1 MAESRRILLIDD
13 RAERRELL
21 RVVLRASIESEITA
35 PPDPVTV
42 GECLRD
48 PSPHVVV
55 LAHPCPWLPGFDL
68 TRRVV
73 EAFPGVPRVLLV
85 EPHRSDAHAVARDIA
100 MCRVVSADPGAAL
113 QVRDAVVESLPVATP
128 FVERRTTVAAPP
140 PAPTPAFVQ
149 PLAPP
154 PPRTEP
160 RPEYRIPRSDE
171 APTMLMPAIK
181 RPPLHRTTDP
191 ATPLP
196 NVVELDPH
204 RVRARASREEDEPVT
219 TIREARAERLED
231 ILADLESGSTVQL
244 EVEEPDA
251 DCELLLDEVRATLSR
266 ALQETGGRV
275 TSGPLPVLPVPANQ
289 VAQVLQI
296 LVSNALKY
304 RSERAPAIHVRAE
317 RDSDKWQLQVEDNG
331 RGVAAEARDRIF
343 ERFQRGEVGDRV
355 PGTGIGLSVCK
366 RIVESHGGRIW
377 VKPAA
382 SGGSVFTFT
391 IPFADTVSMQA

>member
-21 RVVLRASIESEITA
+21 RVVLHASMESDITA
-35 PPDPVTV
+35 PPDPVSV

-55 LAHPCPWLPGFDL
+55 LAHPCPWLPDFDL

-73 EAFPGVPRVLLV
+73 AAFPGVPRVLLV
-85 EPHRSDAHAVARDIA
+85 EPHRSDAHAVARDIT

-113 QVRDAVVESLPVATP
+113 QVRDAVLASLPTQQP

-140 PAPTPAFVQ
+140 PEPVAAAPPPAPTPA
-149 PLAPP
+149 PAE
-154 PPRTEP
+154 R
-160 RPEYRIPRSDE
+160 RSYGIPRKDE
-171 APTMLMPAIK
+171 APTMLMPAV
-181 RPPLHRTTDP
+181 RRALQRTTEP
-191 ATPLP
+191 AAAIP

-204 RVRARASREEDEPVT
+204 RLRARAAREDEEPT
-219 TIREARAERLED
+219 ATIREARQERLSD
-231 ILADLESGSTVQL
+231 ILAELEGGRTVQVDADEL
-244 EVEEPDA
+244 DA
-251 DCELLLDEVRATLSR
+251 DCEILLDEVRASLSR
-266 ALQETGGRV
+266 ALEETGGRLS
-275 TSGPLPVLPVPANQ
+275 SGPLPVLPVPANQ

-304 RSERAPAIHVRAE
+304 RSDSPPTIHVRAE
-317 RDSDKWQLQVEDNG
+317 LDGRKWQIQVEDNG
-331 RGVAAEARDRIF
+331 RGVPAEARDRIF

-377 VKPAA
+377 VKPAPA
-382 SGGSVFTFT
+382 GGSVFTFT
-391 IPFADTVSMQA
+391 VPLADSVPMQA